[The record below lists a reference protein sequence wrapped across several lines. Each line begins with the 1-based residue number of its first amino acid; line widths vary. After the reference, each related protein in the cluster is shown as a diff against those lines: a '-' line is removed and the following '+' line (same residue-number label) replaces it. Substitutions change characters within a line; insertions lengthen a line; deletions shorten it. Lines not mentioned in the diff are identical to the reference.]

1 LQPIGQEIILDFP
14 LPFMHVTMKIYD
26 QKIVAPR
33 IGDIWIHASQ
43 FLIDH
48 FIRFF
53 SFLSIKLFSIDVKGH
68 TKT

>member
-1 LQPIGQEIILDFP
+1 
-14 LPFMHVTMKIYD
+14 MHVTMKIYD

-33 IGDIWIHASQ
+33 IGDIWIHVPQ

-53 SFLSIKLFSIDVKGH
+53 LLVEYKVVFRRF
-68 TKT
+68 